1 MNAVNCISYLFFQ
14 ETLFIQSNY
23 QHTIYR
29 NNRLGHCQRNSAAL
43 QFIQLPNQSLNL
55 RPLGHIGPNQ
65 KSDVESFFFYFLF
78 FFGEAIW
85 FDILHK
91 IKCNDIQPYLV
102 VAQSNTFWDINCTL
116 SYCLGQESF
125 FFWLHLFD

>member
-65 KSDVESFFFYFLF
+65 KSDVESFFLIIF
-78 FFGEAIW
+78 FFLERPFGLIFCIKSNAMTSSHIQLW
-85 FDILHK
+85 LSPIL
-91 IKCNDIQPYLV
+91 
-102 VAQSNTFWDINCTL
+102 FGTL
-116 SYCLGQESF
+116 IVHYHTVWGRKVF